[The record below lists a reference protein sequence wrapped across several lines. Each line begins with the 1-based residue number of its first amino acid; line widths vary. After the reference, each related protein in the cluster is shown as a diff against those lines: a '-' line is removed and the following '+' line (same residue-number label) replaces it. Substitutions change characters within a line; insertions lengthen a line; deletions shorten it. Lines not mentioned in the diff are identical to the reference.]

1 MSDLSHPREWNLAQ
15 QNDVIN
21 KQKLRTMRNDMYKC
35 LIRAMDLTTKTLLHY
50 DDMHLKTIQEI
61 WTKPSE
67 EN

>member
-1 MSDLSHPREWNLAQ
+1 MRNDIDMSDLSHPREWNLAQ

-61 WTKPSE
+61 
-67 EN
+67 